1 MAAYSRAFFTDFPNS
16 KPNPDASVDDEL
28 NEYQTAWKE
37 SHSGLPSWQQLCE
50 ELDLRGPF
58 TSLKQFKKT
67 LSKVHVNI
75 VDLLDCRILEKKTD
89 GVPESQSV
97 GELYQR
103 NRKSL

>member
-1 MAAYSRAFFTDFPNS
+1 MF
-16 KPNPDASVDDEL
+16 L
-28 NEYQTAWKE
+28 EYQTAWKE

-58 TSLKQFKKT
+58 TSLKQFKKVCYAAEKVGRRDTDLVFQT

-89 GVPESQSV
+89 RVPESQSV